1 MLDNVKSVVAVAS
14 GKGGV
19 GKSTVAVNL
28 ALAMHAEGQKIGLL
42 DADIYGPSIAMM
54 LGVSDQERPKSLDG
68 QTILPLVT
76 HGVSTMSIGYLVDSK
91 TPMVWRGPMA
101 SGALKQMLQH
111 TNWGSLDV
119 LLVDM
124 PPGTGDIQLTLSQS
138 AQLAGAVIVTTPQDI
153 ALLDAKRS
161 IEMFAKVEVPV
172 LGIIENMSAMQCSVC
187 GNHVAVFGSGGGERM
202 AQSYQTKLLGQLPLD
217 PQVREQGDIGT
228 PIVLTQLQA
237 PVVKSYFSIAR
248 ALIESLSNKESNGS
262 PDIIFE

>member
-1 MLDNVKSVVAVAS
+1 MIDNVKSIIAIAS

-28 ALAMHAEGQKIGLL
+28 AVALHSEGLTIGLL

-54 LGVSDQERPKSLDG
+54 LGITDKDRPQSLDG
-68 QTILPLVT
+68 KTISPLIAY
-76 HGVSTMSIGYLVDSK
+76 GVRTMSIGYLVDSS

-111 TNWGSLDV
+111 TSWGPLDV

-138 AQLAGAVIVTTPQDI
+138 VQLAGAVIITTPQDI

-161 IEMFAKVEVPV
+161 VEMFAKVEVPI

-187 GNHVAVFGSGGGERM
+187 GNSESVFGSGGGERI
-202 AQSYQTKLLGQLPLD
+202 AQTYQTKLLGQLSLD
-217 PQVREQGDIGT
+217 RRVREQGDVGN
-228 PIVLTQLQA
+228 PLVLVQPEL
-237 PVVKSYFSIAR
+237 PVAQSYFSIAR
-248 ALIESLSNKESNGS
+248 SLIERLSNRETSGS
-262 PDIIFE
+262 PDIIFD